1 MFRENALVAVTFCL
15 VFAGCVRDDFKL
27 ERSMVEIAERQS
39 ELFVTNAPK
48 KLAAMSAGDVI
59 VAVNGYPLTKEV
71 YDNFMELR
79 REGLATM
86 PNMNYLAAEKMM
98 DQYRIEYIKSFIGQR
113 LLFDNAFSI
122 GLVTEEEMLSAVE
135 SKLRKSAKSRGKTVS
150 QTLKKFKGHENL
162 FLYELCVA
170 FVIDKLVHEKIP
182 PKCEVGADFVEAVK
196 AQVEI
201 NNSEAEKTN
210 AFYKAR
216 LADYRQ
222 QILTKKLD
230 FEAVAKMI
238 SGYNQDNGFWG
249 DFEEGDMDDPG
260 IQAKV
265 FAMKE
270 GEISDVLEDDNG
282 YHVVKVLK
290 VIPAEKNEEGNI
302 VEREKRKLSH
312 LYIEKEP
319 MLIKLNNVQMTADLK
334 KQMQLQAVNAYVT
347 GLSTNSAN
355 RIEYPNGQDLF

>member
-1 MFRENALVAVTFCL
+1 MIRKNALFAVTFCL
-15 VFAGCVRDDFKL
+15 AFAGCVRDDFKL

-39 ELFVTNAPK
+39 ESFVTNAPK
-48 KLAAMSAGDVI
+48 KIVEMAEDDVI
-59 VAVNGYPLTKEV
+59 VAVNGYPLTKKNYES
-71 YDNFMELR
+71 FMDMR
-79 REGLATM
+79 REGLIAT
-86 PNMNYLAAEKMM
+86 PGMNYLAAEKML
-98 DQYRIEYIKSFIGQR
+98 DQYRVGYIKSFVGQR
-113 LLFDNAFSI
+113 LLFDNAFAI

-135 SKLRKSAKSRGKTVS
+135 SNLKKSAKGRGKTVS
-150 QTLKKFKGHENL
+150 QTLEKFKGQEGL
-162 FLYELCVA
+162 FLYELCVSY
-170 FVIDKLVHEKIP
+170 VIDKLVHEKIP

-196 AQVEI
+196 VEVEA
-201 NNSEAEKTN
+201 NNREAEKTN
-210 AFYKAR
+210 EFYRAR

-222 QILTKKLD
+222 QILAKNLD
-230 FEAVAKMI
+230 FETVAKMI
-238 SGYNQDNGFWG
+238 SGYGGDDGFWG
-249 DFEEGDMDDPG
+249 EFAEGDMDDPG

-265 FAMKE
+265 FSMKE

-312 LYIEKEP
+312 LYVDKKP
-319 MLIKLNNVQMTADLK
+319 MLIKLNDIQMTADLK
-334 KQMQLQAVNAYVT
+334 KQMQLQAVNEYVT